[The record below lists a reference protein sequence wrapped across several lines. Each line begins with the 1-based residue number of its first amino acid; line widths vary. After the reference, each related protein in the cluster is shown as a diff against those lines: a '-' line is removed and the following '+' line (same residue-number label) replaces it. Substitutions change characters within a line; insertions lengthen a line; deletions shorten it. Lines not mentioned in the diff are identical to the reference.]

1 MWFASMRVACAHS
14 LTRLLL
20 LLQLLAS
27 SSFHIF
33 ASTSSLYYRERLGYS
48 SSQLG
53 YLLSFAGWTFSFQ
66 TLIVVPW
73 LVKRSSR
80 ASSTLIL
87 AFVCT
92 AIGRLGLAT
101 SSWLAPTPTILSS
114 FVVLNLGQG
123 LTSTLL
129 KVTMHHTYARVI
141 ELLAIAVSQSFFL
154 IVIWACQAFMGR
166 IAPDGE
172 RGLLL
177 GLLSSCEKLAGVLA
191 PLAGGPIYSFA
202 GQAAPGLVSS
212 CVALTGACLVLVL
225 PSHTKSL
232 DQATSATKSGLPE
245 VPSTPQLDPLSM
257 AAHTRAKSD

>member
-1 MWFASMRVACAHS
+1 MCVASPITTLHAATFRP
-14 LTRLLL
+14 
-20 LLQLLAS
+20 
-27 SSFHIF
+27 
-33 ASTSSLYYRERLGYS
+33 SSLLPHHCIHTD
-48 SSQLG
+48 
-53 YLLSFAGWTFSFQ
+53 LLSFAGWTFSFQ

-129 KVTMHHTYARVI
+129 K
-141 ELLAIAVSQSFFL
+141 
-154 IVIWACQAFMGR
+154 AFMGR